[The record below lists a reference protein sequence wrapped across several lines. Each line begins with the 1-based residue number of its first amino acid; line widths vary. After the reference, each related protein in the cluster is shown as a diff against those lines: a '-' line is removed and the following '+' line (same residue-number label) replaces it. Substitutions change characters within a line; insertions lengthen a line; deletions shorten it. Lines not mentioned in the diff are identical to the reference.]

1 MKKSA
6 MSMGLAAMVLSGCS
20 MIPHYERPQAPVS
33 QTWPQGPAYAAAATQ
48 VGGVPAA
55 QLGWREFFTDPL
67 LQQLI
72 QTALENN
79 RNLRQAAL
87 NVQLYQTT
95 YRIQRAE
102 LFPGLSADAQEQRQH
117 LPPGYSPFAAGRGG
131 TGFTYGQYTATLGLT
146 AYELDFFGRV
156 RSLEAAAL
164 QNYFAT
170 IEAQRSAQISLIA
183 SVANAYLTWQTDQQL
198 LQVTRD
204 TLAAFQKSYDL
215 TEKSFRVGVASG
227 MDVRQAQTPLEAARA
242 NLALYTRQVANDV
255 NALTLLLGA
264 PLPAH
269 LPAGR
274 DLAQDDL
281 LRPLPAGLPADV
293 LQQRPDILQA
303 EDALKAANANI
314 GAARAAFFPRISLT
328 AAAGTASGDLAG
340 LFSGNAG
347 YWSFAP
353 RISVP
358 IFTAGSLRASLD
370 AAKIQKDLNVARY
383 EGAIQS
389 AFREV
394 ADGLAARATYAQQLK
409 SQQDL
414 VNSSKDY
421 YRLAELRYRQ
431 GIDNY
436 LTVLDAQRSL
446 YSARQGL
453 FNIRLGQLTSQV
465 NLYKA
470 LGGGWFEH
478 TQAGKTNHSPSRS

>member
-1 MKKSA
+1 MKNSA
-6 MSMGLAAMVLSGCS
+6 LPLSLAAMLLSGCS
-20 MIPHYERPQAPVS
+20 MIPAYERPQAPVS
-33 QTWPQGPAYAAAATQ
+33 QNWPQGPAYAASDTD
-48 VGGVPAA
+48 VGGIPAA
-55 QLGWREFFTDPL
+55 QLGWREFFTDPR

-79 RNLRQAAL
+79 RNLREAAL

-95 YRIQRAE
+95 YRIQRAG
-102 LFPGLSADAQEQRQH
+102 LFPGVSADAQGQRQH
-117 LPPGYSPFAAGRGG
+117 LPPGYSPFGG
-131 TGFTYGQYTATLGLT
+131 GGGSGFTYSQYTATLGLT

-170 IEAQRSAQISLIA
+170 REAQRSAQISLIA

-215 TEKSFRVGVASG
+215 TEKSFQVGVVSA
-227 MDVRQAQTPLEAARA
+227 MDVRQSQTALEAARA
-242 NLALYTRQVANDV
+242 NLALYTRQVAEDL

-264 PLPAH
+264 QVPADLPR
-269 LPAGR
+269 GR

-281 LRPLPAGLPADV
+281 LRALPAGLPADV

-303 EDALKAANANI
+303 EYVLKGANANI

-328 AAAGTASGDLAG
+328 AAGGTASSDLAG
-340 LFSGNAG
+340 LFDSNAG
-347 YWSFAP
+347 YWAFAP

-370 AAKIQKDLNVARY
+370 AAKIQKDINVARY
-383 EGAIQS
+383 ERAIQT

-394 ADGLAARATYAQQLK
+394 SDGLAARATYAQQLK
-409 SQQDL
+409 AQQAL
-414 VNSSKDY
+414 VNSSQDY
-421 YRLAELRYRQ
+421 YRLAELRYQQ
-431 GIDNY
+431 GITSY

-446 YSARQGL
+446 YSAKQGL
-453 FNIRLGQLTSQV
+453 LNIRLGQLASQV

-470 LGGGWFEH
+470 LGGGWLEH
-478 TQAGKTNHSPSRS
+478 TQAAGTDKPAG

>member
-6 MSMGLAAMVLSGCS
+6 LSLSLATIVLSGCS
-20 MIPHYERPQAPVS
+20 MIPAYERPQAPVS
-33 QTWPQGPAYAAAATQ
+33 QNWPQEPAYAASDTD

-55 QLGWREFFTDPL
+55 QLGWREFFTDPR

-72 QTALENN
+72 QTALQNN
-79 RNLRQAAL
+79 RNLREAAL
-87 NVQLYQTT
+87 NVQLYQAT

-102 LFPGLSADAQEQRQH
+102 LFPAISADAQGQRQR
-117 LPPGYSPFAAGRGG
+117 LPSGYSPFGG
-131 TGFTYGQYTATLGLT
+131 SVGGGSGYTYSQYTATLGLT

-170 IEAQRSAQISLIA
+170 REAQRSAQISLIA

-215 TEKSFRVGVASG
+215 TEKSFQVGVVSA
-227 MDVRQAQTPLEAARA
+227 MDVRQSQTALEAARA
-242 NLALYTRQVANDV
+242 NLALYTRQVAEDL

-264 PLPAH
+264 PVPADLP
-269 LPAGR
+269 PGR
-274 DLAQDDL
+274 DLAQDEL
-281 LRPLPAGLPADV
+281 LRALPTGLPADV

-303 EDALKAANANI
+303 EYTLRAANANI

-328 AAAGTASGDLAG
+328 AAGGTASSDLSG
-340 LFSGNAG
+340 LFDSNAG
-347 YWSFAP
+347 YWTFAP

-370 AAKIQKDLNVARY
+370 SARIQKDINVVRY
-383 EGAIQS
+383 ERAIQS

-394 ADGLAARATYAQQLK
+394 SDGLAARATYTQQLK
-409 SQQDL
+409 AQQAL
-414 VNSSKDY
+414 VNSSQDY
-421 YRLAELRYRQ
+421 YRLAELRYQQ
-431 GIDNY
+431 GISSY

-446 YSARQGL
+446 YTAQQGL
-453 FNIRLGQLTSQV
+453 LNIRLGQLASQV

-478 TQAGKTNHSPSRS
+478 TQAGSADQPVG